1 MVIVPADSGSSPSST
16 FSSVLLPAPLGPRM
30 ARHVP
35 GATSR
40 SSFSQITCWPY
51 RTVAPRN
58 AIADPP
64 RPFMSLSPQRVQS
77 GFGLGE
83 LPGLV
88 AAVRRWQ
95 GLGDPH
101 HRDARLAGQ
110 GLHMLG
116 HRAHHLGVVEQH
128 LYLVTGEQAVHQ

>member
-1 MVIVPADSGSSPSST
+1 MVIVPADSGSSPSIT

-30 ARHVP
+30 ARHVL

-40 SSFSQITCWPY
+40 SSFSQITWSPN

-64 RPFMSLSPQRVQS
+64 LRFMSPSQRMQS

-128 LYLVTGEQAVHQ
+128 LYLVTGE

>member
-35 GATSR
+35 GTTSR
-40 SSFSQITCWPY
+40 SSFSQITWSPN

-58 AIADPP
+58 AIAAPAL
-64 RPFMSLSPQRVQS
+64 PFTSPSQRMQN
-77 GFGLGE
+77 GLGLGE

-88 AAVRRWQ
+88 AAVRRRH

-101 HRDARLAGQ
+101 HGDVGLAGE
-110 GLHMLG
+110 GLHLLG
-116 HRAHHLGVVEQH
+116 HRAHHLSVVEQH
-128 LYLVTGEQAVHQ
+128 LHLV